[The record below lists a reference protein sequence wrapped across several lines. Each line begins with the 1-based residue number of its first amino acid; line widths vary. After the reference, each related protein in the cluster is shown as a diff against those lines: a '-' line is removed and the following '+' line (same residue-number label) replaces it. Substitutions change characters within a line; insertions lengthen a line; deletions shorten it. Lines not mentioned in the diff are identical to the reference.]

1 MSVGRLTK
9 EVYFVTMTVV
19 DWVDVFTRPI
29 YKHCVLESLVYCQK
43 HKGLDI
49 YSWVLMSNHLHML
62 VGLSG
67 EDGSLSD
74 VLRDFKKFTSKKLVE
89 LIANNNQESRKDW
102 MLDRFYFAGKNDKK
116 IKNHKFWQD
125 GSYVEDVYSFDFF
138 KQKLEYIH
146 NNPVVLEIVEKP
158 EDYLYSSARNY
169 AGRVGVLDVLIVE

>member
-1 MSVGRLTK
+1 MSVGHLTK
-9 EVYFVTMTVV
+9 EVYFVTMTIV

-43 HKGLDI
+43 HKCLDI
-49 YSWVLMSNHLHML
+49 YGWVLMSNHLHML

-89 LIANNNQESRKDW
+89 LIENNSQESRKDW
-102 MLDRFYFAGKNDKK
+102 LIDRFYFAGKNDKK
-116 IKNHKFWQD
+116 IKNYKFWQD
-125 GSYVEDVYSFDFF
+125 GSYVEDVFSFDFF

>member
-89 LIANNNQESRKDW
+89 LIENNSQESRKDW

-158 EDYLYSSARNY
+158 EDYFYSSARNY
-169 AGRVGVLDVLIVE
+169 AGRVGVLDVLVVE